1 MKATRFPFG
10 SINYTSYLLV
20 RVTNALQQHY
30 RLRHQPFN
38 LDLQLEFIFKALIPN
53 ALPLTSSIIPEY

>member
-1 MKATRFPFG
+1 MQGTRFPFG
-10 SINYTSYLLV
+10 SINYSSYLPV

-38 LDLQLEFIFKALIPN
+38 LDLQLEFVFKALTLVPFH
-53 ALPLTSSIIPEY
+53 